1 MKIQI
6 YGSGCE
12 KCKQLYANTEA
23 AVKSAGI
30 DAEIEKVTDMNAIV
44 EAGIMMTP
52 AIAVDGQVKASGK
65 VLSSAEIVPLLGGS
79 PAEPSSSCCC
89 GGTRKA
95 SPVKRIVAVL
105 LLVFIL
111 GSIAWAVHREHA
123 AKASASAA
131 AAVPAAVPVSDNA
144 LTVYY
149 FHGTQR
155 CMTCNRI
162 EELTEKAL
170 ESKFAAE
177 LKSGKIVFRSV
188 NVDEPA
194 NEHFIR
200 DFALD
205 SKIVCMRKGEKLE
218 KFPEVWTLVRDPEKF
233 AAYIQSGVEQFK

>member
-23 AVKSAGI
+23 AVRSAGI
-30 DAEIEKVTDMNAIV
+30 EAEIEKVTDMTAIV

-52 AIAVDGQVKASGK
+52 AIAADGRVLASGK
-65 VLSSAEIVPLLGGS
+65 VLSSAEIIPLLGGS
-79 PAEPSSSCCC
+79 PVEQPCCCC
-89 GGTRKA
+89 GGTRKT
-95 SPVKRIVAVL
+95 SSIKRIAVVL
-105 LLVFIL
+105 LLVFVL
-111 GSIAWAVHREHA
+111 GSVAWAIHREHA
-123 AKASASAA
+123 AKAPA
-131 AAVPAAVPVSDNA
+131 AAVTAPEAVPASDNA

-170 ESKFAAE
+170 ESGFAAE
-177 LKSGKIVFRSV
+177 LKAGKIVFRSV

-194 NEHFIR
+194 NEHFIK

-233 AAYIQSGVEQFK
+233 AAYIQAGVEQFK